1 MTHFWILF
9 ILPAIAFAADQRTT
23 VNFPSNAGPS
33 QQQSPNGGQSMNAG
47 VSVPESFFR
56 NPASTL
62 PERQSMNG
70 GGQQNIVVEAY
81 PNPNMNIGYYQS
93 RNPVVAGAFGPPE
106 PVQPGVVFPQGPAEV
121 PNFYFNA
128 GFNKGLGFRVPD
140 TLTGANYLGMGQH
153 TPLGDLWA
161 TKADLLPAIF
171 KTGFFITAI
180 VVILKMIAFL
190 VHAKHNF
197 LLNGPLAV
205 DPSPV
210 PIVSILADR
219 SSSKSDEKTREK
231 REASASPVVDPQTD
245 FDQILAQL
253 ESIRS
258 IFGQHN

>member
-1 MTHFWILF
+1 MPFKC
-9 ILPAIAFAADQRTT
+9 
-23 VNFPSNAGPS
+23 
-33 QQQSPNGGQSMNAG
+33 
-47 VSVPESFFR
+47 E
-56 NPASTL
+56 
-62 PERQSMNG
+62 
-70 GGQQNIVVEAY
+70 
-81 PNPNMNIGYYQS
+81 
-93 RNPVVAGAFGPPE
+93 
-106 PVQPGVVFPQGPAEV
+106 
-121 PNFYFNA
+121 
-128 GFNKGLGFRVPD
+128 GLGFRVPD

-205 DPSPV
+205 DASPV